1 MRIKSVLER
10 NNSRDKILFVGRFV
24 NTNQVKTVPITQ
36 MVKTEE
42 FGGPKTGGKELTL
55 GLSLRKIFMKV

>member
-1 MRIKSVLER
+1 MMKKTDTKNYMRIKSVLER
-10 NNSRDKILFVGRFV
+10 SNSRDKILFVGRFV

-42 FGGPKTGGKELTL
+42 FEWLNWWQE
-55 GLSLRKIFMKV
+55 S